1 MEFHNDDQ
9 NFAVF
14 LLFVK
19 IEFDHFNQTPGIKKG
34 FDLSIEQFNML
45 FMIITLF
52 RATTKIVWINCQKAN
67 IRKKRVNSVVTTSL
81 DV

>member
-34 FDLSIEQFNML
+34 FDLSIE
-45 FMIITLF
+45 
-52 RATTKIVWINCQKAN
+52 
-67 IRKKRVNSVVTTSL
+67 
-81 DV
+81 